1 MPLTLY
7 YYFECERE
15 CACSNIQARV
25 LSQIENFHYHISC
38 TFPTTKDYWC
48 IENETWLAHTECRV
62 NPLYP
67 VSNKKLSILL
77 INKSIENLYNCSMI
91 IP

>member
-1 MPLTLY
+1 MFTT
-7 YYFECERE
+7 
-15 CACSNIQARV
+15 I
-25 LSQIENFHYHISC
+25 YHALFQKPRIIR
-38 TFPTTKDYWC
+38 C

-67 VSNKKLSILL
+67 VSNKKLSISL

-91 IP
+91 IPWSQYPSLLDLLNRYAIHMPSSN

>member
-1 MPLTLY
+1 MPLTLH

-25 LSQIENFHYHISC
+25 LSQIKNFTTIYHALFQQPRIIR
-38 TFPTTKDYWC
+38 C

-67 VSNKKLSILL
+67 VSNKKLSISL